1 MPPITGPIQLSRRRL
16 AILALAGG
24 GMAALAP
31 SAFGPGALAFTA
43 PQPIFTSD
51 DGLIVG
57 QAGVPVRD
65 GTLPAYTARPAARGR
80 YPVIIV
86 ISEALGVNDYIRDV
100 CRRLARLGYFA
111 VAPEFFY
118 RAGDPARATQQ
129 GAIQRIVA
137 SASNE
142 QVMSDIGAVIDWG
155 KDHPAAQKRFGVV
168 GFSWGGA
175 PVWMAAQRFKDLR
188 AGIAWY
194 GRLRKPGEGMFLSDE
209 VRPWPLDIVPTL
221 RAPVLGLYAGRDP
234 SIPSAD
240 IVEMNDGLA
249 AAGKRGSEIIV
260 YEGAE
265 HGFHDDYLPAYNE
278 AAAIDGWGRMIA
290 HLQRHG
296 LKGRIPDDWRR

>member
-1 MPPITGPIQLSRRRL
+1 MPPMDGPTQLSRRRL
-16 AILALAGG
+16 ASLALGG
-24 GMAALAP
+24 CAAAAFGQKALAY
-31 SAFGPGALAFTA
+31 TA

-57 QAGVPVRD
+57 QVGVPVRD
-65 GTLPAYTARPAARGR
+65 GTLPAYSARPAPRGR

-86 ISEALGVNDYIRDV
+86 LSEALGVNEYIRDV

-111 VAPEFFY
+111 VAPELFY

-142 QVMSDIGAVIDWG
+142 QVMSDIGAVIDWA
-155 KDHPAAQKRFGVV
+155 KEEPAAQKRFGVI

-175 PVWMAAQRFKDLR
+175 PVWMAAQRFKAIR
-188 AGIAWY
+188 AGVAWY

-240 IVEMNDGLA
+240 IVEMNDSLA
-249 AAGKRGSEIIV
+249 AAGKRGSTIIV
-260 YEGAE
+260 YERAE
-265 HGFHDDYLPAYNE
+265 HGFHDDYLPAYN
-278 AAAIDGWGRMIA
+278 AAAATDGWGRMIA
-290 HLQRHG
+290 HLERNG
-296 LKGRIPDDWRR
+296 LRGNIPKEWRQ